1 MNEIAYKR
9 FAPESKEYGAF
20 YANYLKNVEGMSI
33 SEALKADTVMFEN
46 LANLKGL
53 DIHTSY
59 EQGKWTIAELL
70 LHCID
75 TERVFTGRLIRLLRK
90 DKTPL
95 PGFDQDDFVNQSNAG
110 KYTAKDLWHQWKA
123 GREFTK
129 SLFLNADDSA
139 LEFIGTASGYPISA
153 RALALIIPGHN
164 IHHYNIL
171 RERYGL
177 AI

>member
-1 MNEIAYKR
+1 MNGIEYKR
-9 FAPESKEYGAF
+9 FTPEPREYGAF

-33 SEALKADTVMFEN
+33 SEAFEADRAMFEN
-46 LANLKGL
+46 ISNLEGL

-59 EQGKWTIAELL
+59 EKGKWTIAELL

-75 TERVFTGRLIRLLRK
+75 TERVFAGRLIRLLRK
-90 DKTPL
+90 DATPL
-95 PGFDQDDFVNQSNAG
+95 PGFDQDDFVRQSHAR
-110 KYTAKDLWHQWKA
+110 KHSVKDLLNQWKV

-164 IHHYNIL
+164 IHHYKIL

-177 AI
+177 TI

>member
-1 MNEIAYKR
+1 MEIYKR
-9 FAPESKEYGAF
+9 FTPEQNEYGAF
-20 YANYLKNVEGMSI
+20 YANYLKNVEGMTI
-33 SEALKADTVMFEN
+33 SEALWADIDMFEN
-46 LANLKGL
+46 LANLEGL

-59 EQGKWTIAELL
+59 EPGKWTIAELM

-75 TERVFTGRLIRLLRK
+75 TERVFAGRILRLLRK

-95 PGFDQDDFVNQSNAG
+95 SSFDQDHFVLNSNA
-110 KYTAKDLWHQWKA
+110 KNHTVLDLVRQWDV
-123 GREFTK
+123 GRDFTK

-139 LEFIGTASGYPISA
+139 MEFIGSASGYPISA

-164 IHHYNIL
+164 LHHYRIL

-177 AI
+177 DI